1 MQGGRLCLPT
11 SMSSQAVRL
20 FATCTEKLSQGGR
33 SSRPP
38 STSPLVLFSIAKK
51 RAVTVLAMQNSAH
64 AIWSAVADSFC
75 LRLGLCS
82 KHT

>member
-1 MQGGRLCLPT
+1 
-11 SMSSQAVRL
+11 
-20 FATCTEKLSQGGR
+20 
-33 SSRPP
+33 
-38 STSPLVLFSIAKK
+38 LVLFSIAKK
-51 RAVTVLAMQNSAH
+51 SAVTVLAMQNSAH